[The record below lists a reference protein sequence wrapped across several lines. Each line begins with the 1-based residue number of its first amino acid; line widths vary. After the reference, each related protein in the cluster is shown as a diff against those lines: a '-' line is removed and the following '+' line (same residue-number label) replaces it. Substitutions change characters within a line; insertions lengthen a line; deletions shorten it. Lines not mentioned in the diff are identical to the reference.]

1 MNISI
6 IADVAANG
14 VIGKENK
21 LIWHYPKD
29 MQRFVE
35 LTKRSGVVI
44 MGRKTHE
51 SIGKLLPDRINIVI
65 SKNLNYKSKGA
76 LIFTVKETINFCHRY
91 QKEVMVIG
99 GEKIYRE
106 FMPLAKTMY
115 ITNINAPYMGD
126 SYFPECNELEW
137 NHVGQEN
144 HQQDDRHQ
152 YPFTFDRYERIR

>member
-6 IADVAANG
+6 IAAVAANG
-14 VIGKENK
+14 VIGRENK
-21 LIWHYPKD
+21 LIWYYPKD
-29 MQRFVE
+29 MKRFVE

-51 SIGKLLPDRINIVI
+51 SIGKLLPGRINIVI
-65 SKNLNYKSKGA
+65 SNNLNYKSKGA
-76 LIFTVKETINFCHRY
+76 LIFNMSEAISFCRRY

-106 FMPLAKTMY
+106 FMPFVSTMY

-137 NHVGQEN
+137 NHVEQEN

-152 YPFTFDRYERIR
+152 YSFTFDRYERIR